1 MAEPE
6 FPRNIAELPFRGDG
20 EIARIKMQPHSIEAE
35 QSVLG
40 GLLLSPDGWDV
51 VAGVVVDADFY
62 RPDHRLIFRQIAR
75 LAEASEPVDVI
86 TLADKLDARGELA
99 SAGGLPY
106 LA

>member
-40 GLLLSPDGWDV
+40 GLMLQN
-51 VAGVVVDADFY
+51 DALD
-62 RPDHRLIFRQIAR
+62 RIADLIRA
-75 LAEASEPVDVI
+75 
-86 TLADKLDARGELA
+86 
-99 SAGGLPY
+99 
-106 LA
+106 